1 MDTPQTAPDGA
12 SSSQSQQ
19 AMGPPNA
26 FMAMAGHAKMV
37 ALNVLKEVS
46 SQAQQQHCPCA
57 SSLLSVM
64 KEQIMLNVKQHGRCF
79 CWLLLQRKPWVEM
92 VDRNSFARP
101 TSLAEVGLC
110 CCSV

>member
-46 SQAQQQHCPCA
+46 SQAPQWQSCLQQA
-57 SSLLSVM
+57 L
-64 KEQIMLNVKQHGRCF
+64 CF
-79 CWLLLQRKPWVEM
+79 SDEESRTECEPQPM
-92 VDRNSFARP
+92 VP
-101 TSLAEVGLC
+101 LAAPAAQAMGGNGG
-110 CCSV
+110 S